1 MKSIFPFSS
10 PASSFG
16 PKIGIKL
23 IPKNWT
29 FLIKFVVY
37 TAIPLDLVEPNPV
50 KTKWQKSRIGMYNY
64 YYALPVTRSWLL
76 WLELLFNSNQRQVY
90 GWPTT
95 VQQKVI
101 KIGDNFSTP
110 FKSKQKHF
118 LDRKSL
124 VSKPLSVNLELD
136 IRRRKKDQFPKIY
149 FRKTKFEYFQ
159 LLYFI

>member
-1 MKSIFPFSS
+1 MKIIFPFLS

-29 FLIKFVVY
+29 LLNKFEALCICRY
-37 TAIPLDLVEPNPV
+37 TFGFSGTRPGWNQMTEVKNRYIP
-50 KTKWQKSRIGMYNY
+50 MYNY
-64 YYALPVTRSWLL
+64 YYILLPVTRSWLL

-110 FKSKQKHF
+110 FKTKQKHF

-136 IRRRKKDQFPKIY
+136 IRRRKKRSVSKNLF
-149 FRKTKFEYFQ
+149 
-159 LLYFI
+159 